1 MAGRSEYG
9 YNGYSGQGYSQHVNQ
24 PTTNSTQQSLGYQ
37 YLQPP
42 SNYSDATSGDY
53 FSGRSVVAPSTGRV
67 PQATSDSYSNRNTYD
82 PNSSGH
88 LAYGGTG
95 TARQYASPTIMAPQ
109 PTHAHAQT
117 QQSYGDSNAARLA
130 YNYQVNRAENSA
142 SVSSGRST
150 AAPLH
155 TGYAAPT
162 AQTSRSTLLQTQER
176 TPAPQALQHANQYY
190 QQPTH
195 VQTVYDGGADGG
207 AQAASASHYS
217 TGTGTRQ
224 VQKETRP
231 VVDTTS
237 HRHLPTPETTSQRRA
252 ESTTTAQTV
261 DPTQVYDPYH
271 DWQRE
276 HQRAEAEAKKRAE
289 AETKQRIEMEAKQ
302 QADLAAKEQSEAETI
317 QRAEA
322 EAQQRASGLSEQ
334 MTAVTA
340 GTSSTQPKKKAAR
353 KSDSTAP
360 KRVRKKKA
368 DKQPEKQD
376 EAQAAALTLL
386 QAANGSSGDSQ
397 SEILQEQMREMFK
410 KMREFNALDPDM
422 LGRLWQEER
431 DNHIGGQS
439 TTTITTTKEPETSA
453 PQSKPKSRQTASTK
467 ASTNVGIGNSTIQQP
482 RPSFSHIDASP
493 ATKVSE
499 LASTAKPVPNQAFPA
514 TAPSTT
520 ASAAQPIWPADKKA
534 TLAIKAA
541 ELLSAANSGKTIT
554 SVEIAALL
562 DKNPSYI
569 ELCEQI
575 QGRGLTVDRAKL
587 AKALLNAV
595 PDINRHRTE
604 KPAKSTLLDG
614 APVASMQT
622 NSNSL
627 ARLMNGQSL
636 VETNNT
642 AAPAAVD
649 GGKKRRT
656 SKQKKAKQNENVK
669 DSNLDPQLEGLDA
682 VKHFVAGQWQ
692 PSAGTGE
699 ASTKKPQKAKVRP
712 LAATPV
718 LTKEGQARKRTF
730 ADLVDLSRVDSDED
744 MVDDAPFAKRL
755 ETEPLPAFETEE
767 PRLEEPIQLPTPPPT
782 DFAPTVPIMRGP
794 RPAGFELAQV
804 NASSSSVA
812 PKLVSPQTV
821 SQQQIIPRQQ
831 GIPSAPPQPVST
843 RPAVQP
849 PVPVP
854 LPTLP
859 HHMTTMAKPLDRY
872 KAIRRSSYDP
882 RTIARDVLLA
892 SGRHP
897 DMRHLNAHLEILK
910 RTMDV
915 DVNADLGT
923 FRWDLADPGGPAPG
937 SGAELPTPLAIE
949 VHNDA
954 DDEDDSDND
963 SVVGG
968 AGSRHALRQAIG
980 VDGAASFETAG
991 QRSQSHKKKTLP
1003 LQDGHG
1009 IRRRGPGRPATGSTP
1024 VQAGTPTGE
1033 SPRGYAALRAQQA
1046 QLDENGQP
1054 IKKRGRPVGWRMHMM
1069 KNGPPAGTGTPSK
1082 LTKTQPKPPSPGPE
1096 YQVFLCD
1103 WEGCR
1108 AELHNLS
1115 TLRKHIHK
1123 VHGKPSAN
1131 GDYKCVWT
1139 GCAKPSTN
1147 MEGGR
1152 SVTRWTH
1159 FSSKV
1164 IDQWKQHVEK
1174 KHLEPI
1180 AWKQGDGPAG
1190 GVSSAS
1196 EAELSEAYLSDAHGR
1211 HLTPRV
1217 VVPAPPTAPASG
1229 PARSNA
1235 HEAALEVEREATK
1248 RKRAIGVGIDKGGAR
1263 LVNDK
1268 RRQGFIDDDDT
1279 AMVVDNDE

>member
-1 MAGRSEYG
+1 MTGRNEYG
-9 YNGYSGQGYSQHVNQ
+9 YNGYSGKGYSQHVNQ
-24 PTTNSTQQSLGYQ
+24 PATNSTQQSLGYQ
-37 YLQPP
+37 YPQPTT
-42 SNYSDATSGDY
+42 NYPGATSGDY
-53 FSGRSVVAPSTGRV
+53 FSGRSAVVATSGRV
-67 PQATSDSYSNRNTYD
+67 AQATSDSYSNRNNYD
-82 PNSSGH
+82 SNAH
-88 LAYGGTG
+88 LAYGTTG
-95 TARQYASPTIMAPQ
+95 NTRQYVSPTLMAPR
-109 PTHAHAQT
+109 PTQAQT
-117 QQSYGDSNAARLA
+117 QQPYTDSNAAARLA
-130 YNYQVNRAENSA
+130 YNYQTNRADNSA

-150 AAPLH
+150 ATSLH
-155 TGYAAPT
+155 PGYAAPP
-162 AQTSRSTLLQTQER
+162 AQTSRSTLIQTQER
-176 TPAPQALQHANQYY
+176 THASQAPQHASHQYY
-190 QQPTH
+190 QQPSH
-195 VQTVYDGGADGG
+195 VQQTVYEGDAV
-207 AQAASASHYS
+207 AVSNPRYS
-217 TGTGTRQ
+217 TGARQ
-224 VQKETRP
+224 IPKESRP
-231 VVDTTS
+231 TVDTTN
-237 HRHLPTPETTSQRRA
+237 HRHLPAPQTTSQRRPP
-252 ESTTTAQTV
+252 EPTTTAQTV

-289 AETKQRIEMEAKQ
+289 AEAKQRIEMEAKQ
-302 QADLAAKEQSEAETI
+302 QAELAAKERSEAETK

-322 EAQQRASGLSEQ
+322 EAQQ
-334 MTAVTA
+334 TPAVIA
-340 GTSSTQPKKKAAR
+340 EAPAAQPKKKAAR
-353 KSDSTAP
+353 KSDGTAP
-360 KRVRKKKA
+360 KRVRKKKD

-386 QAANGSSGDSQ
+386 QAANGSASSGSQ

-431 DNHIGGQS
+431 DNHIGGQA
-439 TTTITTTKEPETSA
+439 TTTITTKEPEMTA
-453 PQSKPKSRQTASTK
+453 PQSKSKSRPTPSTTK
-467 ASTNVGIGNSTIQQP
+467 ASVGTATSTVQQ
-482 RPSFSHIDASP
+482 RPSASHTGAKP
-493 ATKVSE
+493 ATQNSP
-499 LASTAKPVPNQAFPA
+499 LPLTATPVPKQALTA
-514 TAPSTT
+514 TPTSSTPSV
-520 ASAAQPIWPADKKA
+520 AQPIWPADKKA

-541 ELLSAANSGKTIT
+541 ELLNAANPGKTIL
-554 SVEIAALL
+554 SEEIAALL
-562 DKNPSYI
+562 AKNPSYI

-604 KPAKSTLLDG
+604 KPAKSTSLDS
-614 APVASMQT
+614 APVASMQAS
-622 NSNSL
+622 SNSL
-627 ARLMNGQSL
+627 ARLMNGESL
-636 VETNNT
+636 VETT
-642 AAPAAVD
+642 AEHDKKTAPATTD
-649 GGKKRRT
+649 STKKRRT
-656 SKQKKAKQNENVK
+656 PKQKKAKQNESVQE
-669 DSNLDPQLEGLDA
+669 SNLDPQLEGLDV

-692 PSAGTGE
+692 PAGSGE
-699 ASTKKPQKAKVRP
+699 TSTQKAQKAKARP
-712 LAATPV
+712 SVATPV
-718 LTKEGQARKRTF
+718 PTKEGQARKRTF

-744 MVDDAPFAKRL
+744 IDDSPFTKRL
-755 ETEPLPAFETEE
+755 ETEPLPAIETEG
-767 PRLEEPIQLPTPPPT
+767 PPVEEPTQLPTPPPT
-782 DFAPTVPIMRGP
+782 DSAPIVPIMRGP

-804 NASSSSVA
+804 NVSSSIV
-812 PKLVSPQTV
+812 PPNLVPPQTV
-821 SQQQIIPRQQ
+821 PRQRIVPQQQT
-831 GIPSAPPQPVST
+831 APTLSPQPAPT
-843 RPAVQP
+843 RPAVYAP
-849 PVPVP
+849 APAPAPAPP
-854 LPTLP
+854 LPHQT
-859 HHMTTMAKPLDRY
+859 TTMAKPLDRY

-910 RTMDV
+910 RTMGV

-937 SGAELPTPLAIE
+937 SGAELPAPLSIE

-963 SVVGG
+963 SLVGG
-968 AGSRHALRQAIG
+968 SRRAVRQAVG
-980 VDGAASFETAG
+980 VDGATTFEAIGQAS
-991 QRSQSHKKKTLP
+991 RSHKKKTLP
-1003 LQDGHG
+1003 SQDGHG
-1009 IRRRGPGRPATGSTP
+1009 IRRRGPGRPATGSAP

-1033 SPRGYAALRAQQA
+1033 SPRGYAALRAQQS

-1069 KNGPPAGTGTPSK
+1069 KNGPPAGSGIPSK
-1082 LTKTQPKPPSPGPE
+1082 ATKSQPKPPSPGPE

-1123 VHGKPSAN
+1123 VHGKPSAD

-1139 GCAKPSTN
+1139 GCATPSTS
-1147 MEGGR
+1147 MDSGR

-1159 FSSKV
+1159 FSSKA

-1196 EAELSEAYLSDAHGR
+1196 ETELSEAYLSDSHGR
-1211 HLTPRV
+1211 RLTPRV
-1217 VVPAPPTAPASG
+1217 VVPAPPTAPAG

-1248 RKRAIGVGIDKGGAR
+1248 RKRAIGIGIDKGGAR

-1279 AMVVDNDE
+1279 AMVVDDDE